1 MSHHLEL
8 DDEQAQTLADA
19 LESLLHD
26 LEEELTHTGS
36 LDYKDVLRARREVLS
51 RLLIALKEARPR

>member
-26 LEEELTHTGS
+26 LEEELAHTGS
-36 LDYKDVLRARREVLS
+36 HDYKDALHARREVLS
-51 RLLIALKEARPR
+51 TVLIALKKCRSR

>member
-26 LEEELTHTGS
+26 LEEELAHTGS
-36 LDYKDVLRARREVLS
+36 LDYKDVLHARREVLS